1 VKALFGRKISDI
13 DELIELTDL
22 AIKDGFSPEDYVV
35 TKEVILSDLDF
46 KELSSDLLKDQP
58 WITKDDG
65 GPNED
70 GELRCIRV
78 INQSTGEKLLIN
90 SEGYEF
96 YAEKVIM
103 KSSA

>member
-13 DELIELTDL
+13 DELHELTAL
-22 AIKDGFSPEDYVV
+22 AIKDGFSPENYVV
-35 TKEVILSDLDF
+35 TKEIILSDSAF
-46 KELSSDLLKDQP
+46 KELTADLLKDQP

-90 SEGYEF
+90 SEGFDYP
-96 YAEKVIM
+96 
-103 KSSA
+103 

>member
-1 VKALFGRKISDI
+1 MKALFGRKISDI
-13 DELIELTDL
+13 DELNELTNL
-22 AIKDGFSPEDYVV
+22 AIQDGFSPQDYVV
-35 TKEVILSDLDF
+35 TKEVILNDSEF
-46 KELSSDLLKDQP
+46 KELTADFLKDQP

-90 SEGYEF
+90 SEGYD
-96 YAEKVIM
+96 YP
-103 KSSA
+103 

>member
-1 VKALFGRKISDI
+1 MKALFGRKISDI

-22 AIKDGFSPEDYVV
+22 AINDGFSPENYVV
-35 TKEVILSDLDF
+35 TKEVILNDSKF
-46 KELSSDLLKDQP
+46 KEFTADLLKDQP

-65 GPNED
+65 GPNEN

-90 SEGYEF
+90 SEGFDYP
-96 YAEKVIM
+96 
-103 KSSA
+103 